1 MASAPADR
9 RRNFI
14 SPDTNS
20 KHAPPVAPKPS
31 GISRKRDDNHEPKQ
45 AISLPKGSDAVAES
59 LHFTVKY
66 LEELMREP
74 SMFVLGLQHMVST
87 VNNHKSIEQQL
98 SDAHAKNDT
107 LQKYIEEH
115 QRRQDNADNLN
126 AALQDAIE
134 KLHKEN
140 ETSTRKNDEIKALKE
155 IQFQKEEEIKKQET
169 EYEGKIFALE
179 SQLKAI
185 EISYK
190 NSLDESIAK
199 QKEQMEIEQTTTL
212 KEHVHIIEN
221 LNKKLN
227 ELTEENKLQIEK
239 NADISNELQQSKVEL
254 ETNKTLD
261 GQVLSKIWKIAACD
275 VAYAGSDSSKIT
287 NESQLRNKR
296 EEVLT
301 QLTDKLRQ
309 SSAIMLDNEGRLML
323 QHVKIHLVEE
333 VEILRQQIQKQRKQ
347 QLVAE
352 SFAKEEITKLE
363 DEIEDRKRKQ
373 TSSKVFAEKDL
384 DKMEFQLQDQITK
397 RRFVEKYL
405 NQEIIKME
413 HALEDKKRCLKLA
426 ESFAE
431 TEISTLETKME
442 RKESTLKLVQR
453 FSDAEIT
460 RLEDEV
466 NECLHLKYVLE
477 AEVAFLRQES
487 IDLQHEV
494 AENDHSQTHLK
505 TALTALDGLQN
516 TVSSLQKRVKELEAI
531 ISSHEN
537 CKQHQMSEH
546 KRTQTGELIE
556 GNLNICLLP
565 NGRKKD
571 RKHWSMNFT
580 QLDGSN
586 IVFYVPWNDSQPTK
600 DYPHG
605 KPELIVPLLR
615 CKIKKD
621 CTDYTSKK
629 NTFVLKT
636 SDKML
641 LLQADNETDMQKW
654 FLHIQRKI
662 TELGGHPDMTGSSL
676 LVPKKMVKQV
686 ADRFV
691 KKRLRP
697 LETKGIVNDAIFGG
711 DIKEICSKEKSEV
724 PMFLVKCID
733 AIESRGLHHEGIYR
747 IVGSSSQI
755 KTLQYMIDQGERYDL
770 GDKQWDIHVL
780 CGILL
785 LFFRK
790 LKNRLFEESLCE
802 TFLKGFS
809 MEKASDRL
817 QIIKSTLETIHSNNY
832 KTVKVLFKHLCNV
845 MNLQRENKMGV
856 HQLAFV
862 FGPRLIPP
870 LTLDIATCNDNQR
883 QIVEFVLLEYKKI
896 FE

>member
-1 MASAPADR
+1 SLLCGVLYI
-9 RRNFI
+9 RNR
-14 SPDTNS
+14 ST
-20 KHAPPVAPKPS
+20 
-31 GISRKRDDNHEPKQ
+31 
-45 AISLPKGSDAVAES
+45 LP
-59 LHFTVKY
+59 
-66 LEELMREP
+66 
-74 SMFVLGLQHMVST
+74 ST
-87 VNNHKSIEQQL
+87 VWQVHQQI
-98 SDAHAKNDT
+98 A
-107 LQKYIEEH
+107 E
-115 QRRQDNADNLN
+115 
-126 AALQDAIE
+126 
-134 KLHKEN
+134 
-140 ETSTRKNDEIKALKE
+140 
-155 IQFQKEEEIKKQET
+155 
-169 EYEGKIFALE
+169 
-179 SQLKAI
+179 
-185 EISYK
+185 EISYHRIRIQ
-190 NSLDESIAK
+190 NMLRLSPQNL
-199 QKEQMEIEQTTTL
+199 QGYQ
-212 KEHVHIIEN
+212 EN
-221 LNKKLN
+221 EMTIMN
-227 ELTEENKLQIEK
+227 
-239 NADISNELQQSKVEL
+239 QSKQFL
-254 ETNKTLD
+254 
-261 GQVLSKIWKIAACD
+261 
-275 VAYAGSDSSKIT
+275 YP
-287 NESQLRNKR
+287 
-296 EEVLT
+296 
-301 QLTDKLRQ
+301 
-309 SSAIMLDNEGRLML
+309 
-323 QHVKIHLVEE
+323 
-333 VEILRQQIQKQRKQ
+333 
-347 QLVAE
+347 
-352 SFAKEEITKLE
+352 
-363 DEIEDRKRKQ
+363 
-373 TSSKVFAEKDL
+373 KDQ
-384 DKMEFQLQDQITK
+384 MQ
-397 RRFVEKYL
+397 
-405 NQEIIKME
+405 

-477 AEVAFLRQES
+477 AEVAFLS
-487 IDLQHEV
+487 
-494 AENDHSQTHLK
+494 
-505 TALTALDGLQN
+505 ALTALDGLQN

-531 ISSHEN
+531 IS
-537 CKQHQMSEH
+537 
-546 KRTQTGELIE
+546 
-556 GNLNICLLP
+556 
-565 NGRKKD
+565 

-733 AIESRGLHHEGIYR
+733 AIESRG
-747 IVGSSSQI
+747 
-755 KTLQYMIDQGERYDL
+755 ERYDL

-802 TFLKGFS
+802 T
-809 MEKASDRL
+809 
-817 QIIKSTLETIHSNNY
+817 
-832 KTVKVLFKHLCNV
+832 V

-862 FGPRLIPP
+862 FGPRLDFYI
-870 LTLDIATCNDNQR
+870 LLAEN
-883 QIVEFVLLEYKKI
+883 VLQNVC
-896 FE
+896 